1 MELLRLFTSFSNQN
15 NLKNFTISLLKD
27 YSIQKNFVYTI
38 NKIISLLSSGKS
50 ELMPILDLINMYV
63 SNIIQEL
70 GLPFCDLLYKNNIIE
85 FYINLYKNSK
95 STQIKQILISFINV
109 FNFASENIVIV
120 NDIIFLLIPYDNK
133 FNELKNVKK
142 REKNEIEDLYDKII
156 NTEYF
161 EDNIDIIFKKMDDLE
176 QDNSIPNSVIQ
187 FLKEKIYKKE
197 KIESMKI
204 FNLNVEKNNNN
215 NIKINNNQLSILKEN
230 NNHNIKPRIFCNII
244 NSNNNNINS
253 INEININNSN
263 NEINNNKVNNFN
275 YFQYSHNKDIHKDL
289 EFNKELKKVK
299 ETPLK
304 NRDFLYRDEVISDE
318 ENEYIEFKNY
328 SYPFNQEI
336 INELKRQYCGFL
348 NSKGGMIYIGITD
361 NRVVR
366 GLFLD
371 YKTRDIIKNELI
383 NITYDFYPKCR
394 IDKINIYFIP
404 IKSLFYNKNIEGLY
418 CIKIIIMPGE
428 LYNLYSMTNK
438 GGFISSL
445 RLSGQCINLT
455 AEEIFSEI
463 MKRVELYKNRI
474 IMEKNND
481 TNKDDDEV
489 MEKSEEISEDSNSDD
504 SENDK
509 TKKGKKVIYVVKI
522 TNIDTSLKIK
532 DINRFFN
539 GCGGSR
545 QIFPAE
551 NKKSKGYGEIHFP
564 RKETAK
570 TFMQNYNGRDLC
582 GNKIFMKLRK
592 RIERNTNN

>member
-1 MELLRLFTSFSNQN
+1 
-15 NLKNFTISLLKD
+15 
-27 YSIQKNFVYTI
+27 
-38 NKIISLLSSGKS
+38 
-50 ELMPILDLINMYV
+50 
-63 SNIIQEL
+63 
-70 GLPFCDLLYKNNIIE
+70 
-85 FYINLYKNSK
+85 
-95 STQIKQILISFINV
+95 
-109 FNFASENIVIV
+109 
-120 NDIIFLLIPYDNK
+120 
-133 FNELKNVKK
+133 
-142 REKNEIEDLYDKII
+142 
-156 NTEYF
+156 
-161 EDNIDIIFKKMDDLE
+161 MDDLE

-197 KIESMKI
+197 KIESMKT
-204 FNLNVEKNNNN
+204 FNSNAEKNNNN

-230 NNHNIKPRIFCNII
+230 NNHNIKPSIFCNII
-244 NSNNNNINS
+244 NSNNNNINR

-504 SENDK
+504 NENDK

>member
-1 MELLRLFTSFSNQN
+1 
-15 NLKNFTISLLKD
+15 
-27 YSIQKNFVYTI
+27 
-38 NKIISLLSSGKS
+38 
-50 ELMPILDLINMYV
+50 
-63 SNIIQEL
+63 
-70 GLPFCDLLYKNNIIE
+70 
-85 FYINLYKNSK
+85 
-95 STQIKQILISFINV
+95 
-109 FNFASENIVIV
+109 
-120 NDIIFLLIPYDNK
+120 
-133 FNELKNVKK
+133 
-142 REKNEIEDLYDKII
+142 
-156 NTEYF
+156 
-161 EDNIDIIFKKMDDLE
+161 
-176 QDNSIPNSVIQ
+176 
-187 FLKEKIYKKE
+187 
-197 KIESMKI
+197 
-204 FNLNVEKNNNN
+204 
-215 NIKINNNQLSILKEN
+215 
-230 NNHNIKPRIFCNII
+230 
-244 NSNNNNINS
+244 
-253 INEININNSN
+253 
-263 NEINNNKVNNFN
+263 
-275 YFQYSHNKDIHKDL
+275 
-289 EFNKELKKVK
+289 
-299 ETPLK
+299 
-304 NRDFLYRDEVISDE
+304 
-318 ENEYIEFKNY
+318 
-328 SYPFNQEI
+328 
-336 INELKRQYCGFL
+336 
-348 NSKGGMIYIGITD
+348 
-361 NRVVR
+361 
-366 GLFLD
+366 
-371 YKTRDIIKNELI
+371 
-383 NITYDFYPKCR
+383 
-394 IDKINIYFIP
+394 
-404 IKSLFYNKNIEGLY
+404 
-418 CIKIIIMPGE
+418 MPGE

>member
-50 ELMPILDLINMYV
+50 ELMPILDLINKYV

-230 NNHNIKPRIFCNII
+230 NNHNIKPSIFCNII

-275 YFQYSHNKDIHKDL
+275 YFQYSHDKDIHKDL

-504 SENDK
+504 NENDK

-592 RIERNTNN
+592 RTERNTNN

>member
-63 SNIIQEL
+63 SHIIQEL

-197 KIESMKI
+197 KIESMKT
-204 FNLNVEKNNNN
+204 FNSNAEKNNNN

-230 NNHNIKPRIFCNII
+230 NNHNIKPSIFCNII